1 MGLTADLAAMTSDAQ
16 AWYAASG
23 VLDAAKQSAAGLTI
37 DESTFC
43 FAGGDVAALYET
55 ARKQVED
62 YLAGGTTETR
72 NAADTLIEV
81 RDDFESTDTSER
93 DRHAGS
99 WDPQ

>member
-1 MGLTADLAAMTSDAQ
+1 MGLRADLEAMTADAQ
-16 AWYAASG
+16 AWYAAST
-23 VLDAAKQSAAGLTI
+23 VLDTAKQSAAGLTLE
-37 DESTFC
+37 ESTFC

-62 YLAGGTTETR
+62 LLAGGATETG

-81 RDDFESTDTSER
+81 RDDFEGTDASER
-93 DRHAGS
+93 DRHVGA